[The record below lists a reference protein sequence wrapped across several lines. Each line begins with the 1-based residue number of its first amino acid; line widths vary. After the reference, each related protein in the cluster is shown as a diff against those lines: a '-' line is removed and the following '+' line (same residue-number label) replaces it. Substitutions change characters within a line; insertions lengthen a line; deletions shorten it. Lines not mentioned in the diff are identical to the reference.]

1 MRTIFVHRDGT
12 TRQVDAVDP
21 AWLAPHAPE
30 VVWVNLDHPTDADRP
45 LLEDVFHFHEL
56 AVEDA
61 LAERHHPKVERYDH
75 FLYLIL
81 HGVGAREHHAGFET
95 RDVDFFLGRNY
106 LVTVHTTESPSIA
119 AEQELC
125 TKHHTVMAEGPA
137 ALLHRIADHMVD
149 RYLPCL
155 DVLEQRVERV
165 ETAIFSRAR
174 GNPLHDV
181 LRLKS
186 DVASLRRVAGPQ
198 RDVIG
203 RLARREFP
211 EIPDDMAYRFR
222 DVYDHLVRIADEA
235 MFFQDRLTGLL
246 DAYLS
251 TQSNRMNQVMKV
263 LTLIATIFMPL
274 TVVTGIYGMNVALPH
289 WPGGDAGQFWWILA
303 FMAVMTAAMMW
314 WFRWMEWL

>member
-21 AWLAPHAPE
+21 VWLAPDAPE
-30 VVWVNLDHPTDADRP
+30 VVWVNLDEPTDADRP
-45 LLEDVFHFHEL
+45 LLEGVFHFHEL

-61 LAERHHPKVERYDH
+61 LAARHHPKVESYDQ
-75 FLYLIL
+75 FLYVIL
-81 HGVGAREHHAGFET
+81 HGVGTREHQAGFET

-106 LVTVHTTESPSIA
+106 LVTVHTGDAPSIDA
-119 AEQELC
+119 AQEIC
-125 TKHHTVMAEGPA
+125 TKHDGIMSEGPA

-155 DVLEQRVERV
+155 DTLEQRLERV
-165 ETAIFSRAR
+165 ETAIFARPR

-186 DVASLRRVAGPQ
+186 EVASLRRVATPQ

-211 EIPDDMAYRFR
+211 EIPDAMAYRFR
-222 DVYDHLVRIADEA
+222 DIHDHLVRVADEA
-235 MFFQDRLTGLL
+235 TSFQDRLTSLL

-274 TVVTGIYGMNVALPH
+274 TVVTGMYGMNVALPH
-289 WPGGDAGQFWWILA
+289 WPGGDTGQFWWIVA
-303 FMAVMTAAMMW
+303 FMVVTTGGMLW
-314 WFRWMEWL
+314 WFRRMDWL